1 VHSSFRQRRGE
12 AARDRPITDRP
23 AGAEAFLGF
32 LRVMSQNPVTPER
45 WGLVTYV
52 VDDDPRERVGLLSA
66 GNTVCALPEL
76 SDYDGLMPAI
86 EHWSDVSRVL
96 GVLDPRHHEPV
107 LNSRVLTPLR
117 YPRKILCAGANYWSH
132 LSEMGATVEP
142 GVLDPYFFLLPATT
156 VVGPGEPI
164 EVPIDDQAKV
174 DWEGELAVVI
184 GEYAR
189 NISVERAPACVAGY
203 TICNDVTAR
212 GLHRRSAYAA
222 TPFEWDWLGSK
233 GRDTFLPIGP
243 SVTPSWLVDNP
254 HDLRLRVWVNGALKQ
269 DARTSDLIVNV
280 WQLVAAASSVV
291 TLEPGDVITTG
302 TPAGVGA
309 PRGEFLRPGDV
320 VTVEIESL
328 GQLSNP
334 VRAETESQVVFESV
348 HAADVES

>member
-1 VHSSFRQRRGE
+1 M
-12 AARDRPITDRP
+12 A
-23 AGAEAFLGF
+23 
-32 LRVMSQNPVTPER
+32 ER

-52 VDDDPRERVGLLSA
+52 VGDTPKEYVGILSA
-66 GNTVCALPEL
+66 DNTVCALPEL
-76 SDYDGLMPAI
+76 SEYNGLMPAI
-86 EHWSDVSRVL
+86 ERWPEVSAVL
-96 GVLDPRHHEPV
+96 RMLDPQHRDPV
-107 LNSRVLTPLR
+107 PGSQILSPLR

-132 LSEMGATVEP
+132 LSEMGTTVEP

-164 EVPIDDQAKV
+164 EVPTDEHARV

-184 GEYAR
+184 GQYAK
-189 NISVERAPACVAGY
+189 NVSVERAPGCVAGY

-212 GLHRRSAYAA
+212 GLHRRASYADS
-222 TPFEWDWLGSK
+222 PFEWDWLGSK

-243 SVTPSWLVDNP
+243 SVTPFWLVDDP

-280 WQLVAAASSVV
+280 WQLVAAASSLV

-309 PRGEFLRPGDV
+309 PRGEYLRPGDV

-328 GQLSNP
+328 GRLNNP
-334 VRAETESQVVFESV
+334 VRAETESPVVLERV